1 MGNFNNY
8 LRPAAV
14 PTTNN
19 SEPYPNGTYQP
30 RRLVRRRA
38 TILNFWISNNVET
51 NELPQLLMT
60 TKNW

>member
-1 MGNFNNY
+1 MGNFN

-30 RRLVRRRA
+30 RRPVRRRA
-38 TILNFWISNNVET
+38 TISNFRISNNVET

-60 TKNW
+60 TKKW